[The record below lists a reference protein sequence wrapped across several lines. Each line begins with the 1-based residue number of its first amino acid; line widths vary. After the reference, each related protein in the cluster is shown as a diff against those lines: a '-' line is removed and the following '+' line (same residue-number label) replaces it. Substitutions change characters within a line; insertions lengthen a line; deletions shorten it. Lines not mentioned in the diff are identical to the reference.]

1 MWGILIAFA
10 AVGGLVA
17 VACREKDD
25 PFIKPTWQK
34 IRLATL
40 AGTPANQLTLAQA
53 EDGVV
58 LSRKLGEKV
67 LERRFAMVARR
78 LKEGRR

>member
-25 PFIKPTWQK
+25 PFIKPAWQK
-34 IRLATL
+34 TRLAML

-58 LSRKLGEKV
+58 LSRKFEERDLEK
-67 LERRFAMVARR
+67 RFATVAKQ
-78 LKEGRR
+78 LKKGRR